1 MFWLRTPVRV
11 AVERGPAT
19 WALAAADHRRGP
31 DMPPELRTP
40 TVLTAQAEATS
51 LEPRLREARVAG
63 RLPAGAA
70 AIVWPLAGDAA
81 ASDLDA
87 RPRSAA
93 PLPKANVLRHRL
105 APFVRAGGRV
115 RSLVWPHEAAALV
128 AASHGW
134 TSSCL
139 VVLHDGAA
147 CLVTSDETGTRAR
160 YLSWARSPEPVDEQR
175 RILER
180 FQLASRLAPHL
191 REWLAAQP
199 AAVVAVCG
207 ALPDLRPRMV
217 PLVEELDREIDVL
230 DVGLP
235 GTVGEVAEAAAL
247 QLTWAVATR
256 PG

>member
-31 DMPPELRTP
+31 DVPPELCAATL
-40 TVLTAQAEATS
+40 LTMAPEAQTI
-51 LEPRLREARVAG
+51 EPQLRAARLSG
-63 RLPAGAA
+63 RLPSGAA
-70 AIVWPLAGDAA
+70 AIVWPIAGDAA
-81 ASDLDA
+81 ASDLDV

-115 RSLVWPHEAAALV
+115 RSLVWPHEAAAGV

-134 TSSCL
+134 TSACL
-139 VVLHDGAA
+139 AVLHDGAA
-147 CLVTSDETGTRAR
+147 CLVTSDDAGTRSR
-160 YLSWARSPEPVDEQR
+160 YLSWARTAEPAGEQGR
-175 RILER
+175 LLER

-191 REWLAAQP
+191 REWLAAHP
-199 AAVVAVCG
+199 ADVVAVCG

-217 PLVEELDREIDVL
+217 PLVEELDREIEVL
-230 DVGLP
+230 DAGLP
-235 GTVGEVAEAAAL
+235 GVGGDVPEAAAL
-247 QLTWAVATR
+247 QLAWAVATR